1 MEPAADRHGQ
11 RSGLAVRG
19 RRRAAG
25 RRDVTPAPDPGFAP
39 SSSEPLTVLV
49 VGGGG
54 REHALAW
61 KLARSERVARVLVA
75 PGNAGTAREPRV
87 ENVPVGAEDIEGLLA
102 LARERSAD
110 LTVVGPEAPLVAG
123 IADRFRAEG
132 LRIFGPGAA
141 AARLEGSKA
150 FTKAFLEGHGIPTAR
165 YAEFTDPA
173 EAAAWVRGRAAPL
186 VVKADG
192 LAAGKGVVVAR
203 SQSEALA
210 AVHDMLRGRAFGDA
224 GRRIV
229 IEEFLT
235 GEEASFICVGGGGE
249 AVPLASSQ
257 DHKAAGEGDT
267 GPNTG
272 GMGAY
277 SPAPVVDEAVHARIM
292 REIIRPTVDGM
303 AAAGTPYTGF
313 LYAGLM
319 IDADGAPRV
328 IEFNCRLGDPEAQP
342 ILLRLRSDLLDL
354 VEAALDGGLA
364 RVRPA
369 WDDRAALGV
378 VMAAAG
384 YPGSYDK
391 GRPVVG
397 LDADVPHTK
406 MFHAGTAV
414 DGDRVVTSGGRVL
427 CVCGLGVDVREA
439 RRRALERVGTVD
451 WDGAWHRHDIGH
463 RAVAR
468 EQDRHLHRSESR
480 GDRPT

>member
-1 MEPAADRHGQ
+1 MSLVPD
-11 RSGLAVRG
+11 SGSS
-19 RRRAAG
+19 
-25 RRDVTPAPDPGFAP
+25 P
-39 SSSEPLTVLV
+39 SSSGRLTVLV

-61 KLARSERVARVLVA
+61 KLAQSERVARVLVA

-87 ENVPVGAEDIEGLLA
+87 ENVAVEAEDIEGLVA
-102 LARERSAD
+102 LARERSVD

-123 IADRFRAEG
+123 IADRFEAEG
-132 LRIFGPGAA
+132 LRIFGPSAA

-150 FTKAFLEGHGIPTAR
+150 FTKAFLTHHGIPTAR
-165 YAEFTDPA
+165 YVEFTDPA
-173 EAAAWVRGRAAPL
+173 EAIAHIREHGVPI

-203 SQSEALA
+203 SEEEALV
-210 AVHDMLRGRAFGDA
+210 AVDSMLSGRAFGDA

-229 IEEFLT
+229 IEEFLA
-235 GEEASFICVGGGGE
+235 GEEASFICVVGGGE

-277 SPAPVVDEAVHARIM
+277 SPAPVVDEATHDRIM
-292 REIIRPTVDGM
+292 REIVRPTVEGL
-303 AAAGTPYTGF
+303 AAVGSPYTGF

-319 IDADGAPRV
+319 IDTSDAPRV
-328 IEFNCRLGDPEAQP
+328 IEFNCRLGDPETQP

-354 VEAALDGGLA
+354 VEAAIDGRLA
-364 RVRPA
+364 SVRPK

-391 GRPVVG
+391 GHEITG
-397 LDADVPHTK
+397 LDACVPHTK
-406 MFHAGTAV
+406 VFHAGTAI
-414 DGDRVVTSGGRVL
+414 DGEHVVTSGGRVL
-427 CVCGLGVDVREA
+427 CVCGLGKDVSEA
-439 RRRALERVGTVD
+439 QRRALERVGTVN
-451 WDGAWHRHDIGH
+451 WNGAWHRRDIGH
-463 RAVAR
+463 LAVGRELAQRPRLRGAR
-468 EQDRHLHRSESR
+468 D
-480 GDRPT
+480 DRPS

>member
-1 MEPAADRHGQ
+1 M
-11 RSGLAVRG
+11 
-19 RRRAAG
+19 
-25 RRDVTPAPDPGFAP
+25 
-39 SSSEPLTVLV
+39 LV

-61 KLARSERVARVLVA
+61 KLAQSGRVARVLVA

-87 ENVPVGAEDIEGLLA
+87 ENVAVGAEDVEGLVA
-102 LARERSAD
+102 LAHARSVD

-123 IADRFRAEG
+123 IADRFEAEG
-132 LRIFGPGAA
+132 LRVFGPRAA

-150 FTKAFLEGHGIPTAR
+150 FTKAFLARHGIPTAR
-165 YAEFTDPA
+165 YAEFTDAA
-173 EAAAWVRGRAAPL
+173 EAADHVREHGAPI
-186 VVKADG
+186 VIKADG
-192 LAAGKGVVVAR
+192 LAAGKGVVVA
-203 SQSEALA
+203 QSEAEALA
-210 AVHDMLRGRAFGDA
+210 AVDAMLSGRAFGDA

-229 IEEFLT
+229 IEEHLA
-235 GEEASFICVGGGGE
+235 GEEASFICVVGGGQ

-277 SPAPVVDEAVHARIM
+277 SPAPVVDAAAHERIM
-292 REIIRPTVDGM
+292 REIVRPTVAGL

-319 IDADGAPRV
+319 IDGEGAPRV

-354 VEAALDGGLA
+354 VEAAIDGDLSRA
-364 RVRPA
+364 RPE
-369 WDDRAALGV
+369 WDERAALGV

-384 YPGSYDK
+384 YPGRYDK
-391 GRPVVG
+391 GHAIAG
-397 LDADVPHTK
+397 LDGDGPDARI
-406 MFHAGTAV
+406 FHAGTSVA
-414 DGDRVVTSGGRVL
+414 GNRVVTSGGRVL
-427 CVCGLGVDVREA
+427 CVCGLGKDVGEA
-439 RRRALERVGTVD
+439 QRRAYRRVETVG
-451 WDGAWHRHDIGH
+451 WTGAWYRRDIGD

-468 EQDRHLHRSESR
+468 ERGRRGAGDGARHDPS
-480 GDRPT
+480 P